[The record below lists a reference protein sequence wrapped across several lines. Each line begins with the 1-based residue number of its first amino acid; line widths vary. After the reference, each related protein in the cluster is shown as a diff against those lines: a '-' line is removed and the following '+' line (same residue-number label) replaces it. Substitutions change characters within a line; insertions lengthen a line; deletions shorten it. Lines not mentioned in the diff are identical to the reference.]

1 MPESRQRRRA
11 RQRAAR
17 KAATRPGPR
26 PQPQPAPVEVLPP
39 REPAPV
45 EVMPPREYDVDVTRT
60 EPAPNGPDDVP
71 GWIAEGGLSE
81 ESSGVP
87 YHWTVPRV
95 AFDWTEHLAELV
107 SDVAEDVA
115 RWRRRYP
122 DLPIVWRLDDDEQA
136 MADAAAWEGVELPR

>member
-1 MPESRQRRRA
+1 MAENRQRRR
-11 RQRAAR
+11 RRERAAR
-17 KAATRPGPR
+17 KAAACPGPR
-26 PQPQPAPVEVLPP
+26 PRPQPAPVAVMPP

-60 EPAPNGPDDVP
+60 EPDPDGPGDVP

-81 ESSGVP
+81 EPSGIP

-95 AFDWTEHLAELV
+95 AFNWTEHLAELV
-107 SDVAEDVA
+107 SDVAEDLA

-122 DLPIVWRLDDDEQA
+122 DLTIVWRLDGDEQA
-136 MADAAAWEGVELPR
+136 MTDAAAWEGVELPR